1 MDQPTQELHIG
12 IRCGSPLASRERNAR
27 PMKVKGFR
35 QEVSGVLLVAGRS
48 RRGVERLL

>member
-27 PMKVKGFR
+27 EAAVRF
-35 QEVSGVLLVAGRS
+35 GVVAHERLVANAIA
-48 RRGVERLL
+48 RGEAAGG